1 MNEKRQAQ
9 TTNTDLSFAEILE
22 SMNEQGFADT
32 TPFEKTEN
40 QTENLVLQSSPFN
53 TELIVNTPVFRFT
66 QSHTSLYNKHQ
77 TKENPA
83 LNLTPFKLKAEG
95 MTQEQFK
102 SYEFLFYSMDLPVL
116 KAHQLLPEKFNQSQ
130 LKKAFKIAALKQHP
144 DTGGTHESFLELK
157 KSYEILMD
165 FVKTKLHA
173 RTA

>member
-1 MNEKRQAQ
+1 MNDKRQAQ
-9 TTNTDLSFAEILE
+9 ATNTDLSFAEILE
-22 SMNEQGFADT
+22 NMNEQGFADS
-32 TPFEKTEN
+32 TPFEKNETKSD
-40 QTENLVLQSSPFN
+40 NLILQSSPLN

-66 QSHTSLYNKHQ
+66 RSHTSQYNKYK
-77 TKENPA
+77 TKD
-83 LNLTPFKLKAEG
+83 NLAQNATPFKLKAEG

-102 SYEFLFYSMDLPVL
+102 AYEFLFYSMDLPVL
-116 KAHQLLPEKFNQSQ
+116 RAHQMLPENFNHSQ

-157 KSYEILMD
+157 KSYEILRD